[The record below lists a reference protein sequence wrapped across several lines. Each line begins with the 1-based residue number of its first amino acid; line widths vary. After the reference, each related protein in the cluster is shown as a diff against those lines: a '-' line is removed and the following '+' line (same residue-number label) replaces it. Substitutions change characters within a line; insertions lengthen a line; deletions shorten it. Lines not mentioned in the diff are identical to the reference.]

1 MPPLNPREVLTQI
14 KASWERLTVKQKV
27 LLVGSALGLTFFIIL
42 GVWLFTKPSW
52 GLLYRGLDEATTGH
66 VLQYLKEKNVP
77 YKVTPDGAI
86 YVPEE
91 RVPELRMEIASKGLI
106 GPTGPGFELFDRD
119 KLAMTEFQEKVTYQR
134 ALEGELARTIMGI
147 RGVKSVRV
155 HLAMPK
161 ESLFIEEEKPAKASV
176 LIKIKPGHTL
186 TREQIRGI
194 VNLVSGAVPGLD
206 PQNVTIVDA
215 NTGKYF
221 TLPEDEEQISLSQLA
236 YKRRVEAELKNKVE
250 ELLNLAL
257 GYGKAQ
263 AQVSVDISFDKE
275 SIQEEIYDPE
285 GIAVRSEDAEEET
298 RQSMTQ
304 VEGGVPG
311 VRGALIEKFEAT
323 EVGPPAGETYSRRRV
338 VRNYEV
344 SRKVRT
350 LEITPGMIKKI
361 SVAVVVDKA
370 ALGDNA
376 TARLEWIENLVRGAI
391 GYNAERGDEV
401 KVEAKEFP
409 KPEVVKP
416 GLMDYLAKFALPIG
430 ILLGIVLVYFL
441 VLRPLLKRLKPA
453 PVPPEA
459 PPVARVPA
467 EEVLPPE
474 EEELMPKE
482 IALGII
488 RSQPERAAAL
498 VKKWLLEE
506 TLEERKRALAEV
518 R

>member
-1 MPPLNPREVLTQI
+1 MPPLNPREIFSQI
-14 KASWERLTVKQKV
+14 KASWEKLTRKQKV
-27 LLVGSALGLTFFIIL
+27 LLVGSALGLTLFIIL

-52 GLLYRGLDEATTGH
+52 GLLYRGLDEPTTGQ
-66 VLQYLKEKNVP
+66 VLQYLKEKKVP

-91 RVPELRMEIASKGLI
+91 KVPELRMEVASKGLL
-106 GPTGPGFELFDRD
+106 GATAPGFELFDRD
-119 KLAMTEFQEKVTYQR
+119 KMAMTEFQEKVTYQR

-147 RGVKSVRV
+147 KGVKSVRV
-155 HLAMPK
+155 HLALPK
-161 ESLFIEEEKPAKASV
+161 ESLFVEEEKPAKASV
-176 LIKIKPGHTL
+176 LIELKPGQSL
-186 TREQIRGI
+186 TKEQIKGI

-206 PQNVTIVDA
+206 PKNITVVDA
-215 NTGKYF
+215 SSGKYF
-221 TLPEDEEQISLSQLA
+221 TLPEDEEQMSLSQLA
-236 YKRRVEAELKNKVE
+236 YKKKVEADLKNKVE
-250 ELLNLAL
+250 ELLNSAL

-275 SIQEEIYDPE
+275 SIQEETYDPE
-285 GIAVRSEDAEEET
+285 GSAVRSEDAEEET
-298 RQSMTQ
+298 KQTRTQ
-304 VEGGVPG
+304 AEGGVPG
-311 VRGALIEKFEAT
+311 VKGALTEKFETT
-323 EVGPPAGETYSRRRV
+323 ETTPQAGETYSRKRV

-344 SRKVRT
+344 SKKVRS
-350 LEITPGMIKKI
+350 LEITPGVIKKI
-361 SVAVVVDKA
+361 SVAVIVDKS
-370 ALGDNA
+370 ALKDNA
-376 TARLEWIENLVRGAI
+376 TAKLEWVENLVKGAI
-391 GYNAERGDEV
+391 GYNADRGDEV

-416 GLMDYLAKFALPIG
+416 GLMDYLARVALPVG

-441 VLRPLLKRLKPA
+441 VLRPILKGLKPA
-453 PVPPEA
+453 PVPAEG
-459 PPVARVPA
+459 PPIARVPA

-506 TLEERKRALAEV
+506 SLEERKKALAEAK
-518 R
+518 